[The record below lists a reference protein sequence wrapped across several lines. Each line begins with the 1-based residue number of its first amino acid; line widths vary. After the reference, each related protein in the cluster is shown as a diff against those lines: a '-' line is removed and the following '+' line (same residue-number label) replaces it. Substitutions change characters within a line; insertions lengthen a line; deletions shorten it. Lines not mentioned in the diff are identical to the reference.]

1 MRNLK
6 QFADMTDAEMSSH
19 LRQEILKVRDGGIR
33 QAKDAAEDFSLR
45 GLVAG
50 VHVGKNDMTPR
61 EVMEWYGG
69 QLIDI
74 VDNNFWFAMNS
85 FVNCVDKFCPE
96 V

>member
-1 MRNLK
+1 MAVFGKPKMR
-6 QFADMTDAEMSSH
+6 Q
-19 LRQEILKVRDGGIR
+19 RIC
-33 QAKDAAEDFSLR
+33 SLR